1 MVEIFKSLN
10 TGSITAGGYAE
21 VEWTPDRDV
30 TIRKVV
36 FNERGGAALNNV
48 QVYISI
54 ADVPYTK
61 DFAPARVVGTD
72 LEYCWKPNLPVP
84 KGAKIYVKVTNS
96 TGSAINVDVVFI
108 YE

>member
-1 MVEIFKSLN
+1 MVVTFKTLN
-10 TGSITAGGYAE
+10 TGPISAGGYAE

-30 TIRKVV
+30 RIKAVV
-36 FNERGGAALNNV
+36 LNERSGASLNNV

-61 DFAPARVVGTD
+61 DYAPASVIGTN
-72 LEYCWKPNLPVP
+72 LEYCWKPDLPVP
-84 KGAKIYVKVTNS
+84 KGARIYAKLLNS
-96 TGSAINVDVVFI
+96 GSSAVNVDVVFL